1 MRFDGKASPR
11 SFRSR
16 VLLGILVGLPG
27 VLSLLLVI
35 PAIPDI
41 PRPALLINPLLLLI
55 AMSAVG
61 AACAPRAG
69 LASRLL
75 MGGDIKSV
83 MPLLGRMLA
92 FGVLV
97 GIGTAVLDQ
106 FLAGS
111 WRGTS
116 VVPSLVDGWNG
127 AQFLVGVLYGG
138 ITEEIIMRW
147 GLLSGVLC
155 GLLRLFGTEPGTRRA
170 AAWTAL
176 GISAAA
182 FAAGHLPA
190 ILVTGEITPPLF
202 FRTLGLNFAL
212 GLAFGAA
219 VLRYHLEAAIAL
231 HAGFHV
237 GIAAAAIGAG
247 LLVR

>member
-1 MRFDGKASPR
+1 MHFDGNASLR
-11 SFRSR
+11 SLRSR
-16 VLLGILVGLPG
+16 VILGILLGLPG
-27 VLSLLLVI
+27 VLSLFLVV

-41 PRPALLINPLLLLI
+41 PRPALLINPLVLLI
-55 AMSAVG
+55 VMASVG
-61 AACAPRAG
+61 AACARRAG
-69 LASRLL
+69 LESRLL
-75 MGGDIKSV
+75 LGGDIKSV

-111 WRGTS
+111 WQGIS
-116 VVPSLVDGWNG
+116 AVPSLLDGWNG
-127 AQFLVGVLYGG
+127 AQFLIGVLYGG

-147 GLLSGVLC
+147 GLLSGVLW
-155 GLLRLFGTEPGTRRA
+155 GLLRLFGAKPGTRRA
-170 AAWTAL
+170 AAWAAL

-190 ILVTGEITPPLF
+190 ILVAGEITPPLLL
-202 FRTLGLNFAL
+202 RTLGLNFAL

-219 VLRYHLEAAIAL
+219 FLRYHLEAAIAL
-231 HAGFHV
+231 HAGFHI
-237 GIAAAAIGAG
+237 GIAAAAIGVGSLAH
-247 LLVR
+247 